1 MNKAQPLIQKS
12 FDWREFDKSPKSGF
26 KFFLIKSVS
35 RINFSIEG
43 FFISFAKLGEIKKWV
58 VKDRMK
64 IIPFV
69 LFNFLLFRF
78 PSRGTSVGRDS
89 TEIFDGSF
97 WAVVKTGEKAFIVSA
112 ASIILP
118 ILTIN

>member
-1 MNKAQPLIQKS
+1 MMNKAQPLIQKS

-43 FFISFAKLGEIKKWV
+43 FFISFAKLGEIKKWAI
-58 VKDRMK
+58 KDRMK

-69 LFNFLLFRF
+69 LFNFCYFDFRAGEHLLEETQQR
-78 PSRGTSVGRDS
+78 SL
-89 TEIFDGSF
+89 TEVFG
-97 WAVVKTGEKAFIVSA
+97 
-112 ASIILP
+112 L
-118 ILTIN
+118 L